1 MTIKYHILLR
11 AYGKTEL
18 VHQVKRPFALSKLQ
32 TIKLCFYSLKN
43 ARFPV
48 IQSMRW
54 WALVCLF
61 TYLLLSLYI
70 SNEIFML

>member
-48 IQSMRW
+48 KQSIRW
-54 WALVCLF
+54 
-61 TYLLLSLYI
+61 
-70 SNEIFML
+70 